1 MKILEL
7 KNLTQNRYTAIEET
21 RNMLGFTPSEWRY
34 LLRALSK
41 TDNGWFQFMRG
52 NLTIDFK
59 KFVDINELHM
69 QITFEKGKTKK
80 STNYT
85 YDLNEFT
92 KPKAKKIRVSQSKK

>member
-1 MKILEL
+1 MEIKTLPE
-7 KNLTQNRYTAIEET
+7 NRYVALEET
-21 RNMLGFTPSEWRY
+21 RSMLGFTQPEWRC

-41 TDNGWFQFMRG
+41 TDNGWFQFIRG

-69 QITFEKGKTKK
+69 QITFERGKTKK

-85 YDLNEFT
+85 YDLSEFT
-92 KPKAKKIRVSQSKK
+92 KTNAQKIRISQRKK